1 MYHAVME
8 DLGGGDAAAGIK
20 RLVVLFS
27 KENTGIS
34 TPTTTTTT
42 TTATAAAL
50 CGPGRKLL
58 QSAGNVISFCFGQTD
73 NVIS

>member
-1 MYHAVME
+1 MYHAVVE

-20 RLVVLFS
+20 RPVVLFS
-27 KENTGIS
+27 KENTNIN
-34 TPTTTTTT
+34 TT

>member
-1 MYHAVME
+1 MFHAVVE

-20 RLVVLFS
+20 RPAVLFS
-27 KENTGIS
+27 KENTNIN
-34 TPTTTTTT
+34 TT
-42 TTATAAAL
+42 TTATA

-58 QSAGNVISFCFGQTD
+58 QSAGNVIGFCFGQTD